1 MYKKAI
7 NLFCAIYACFI
18 FCTSSL
24 AQSESK
30 LENLFD
36 SDSVITITLK
46 GDINDLLNDRQEN
59 PKFHPLVL
67 SYINQDG
74 NEFSVSA
81 EAKTRGHFRKMKANC
96 LYPPLLLHFFKSDSL
111 QSSVF
116 KDQQKLKLVMPC
128 RGDDYVIYEWLT
140 YKLYNIITPESF
152 KARLVRITLT
162 DNNKKKVITPFYG
175 ILLEDENQMARRN
188 NEIIITKKIKPE
200 NTKRDSFLKMAV
212 FEYLIGNTDWSVQY
226 LQNIKLIAADSAQLP
241 GTIPYDFDHAGIVTT
256 PYAEP
261 C

>member
-18 FCTSSL
+18 FCISSL

-36 SDSVITITLK
+36 SDSVLTIKLK

-74 NEFSVSA
+74 NEFSISA

-96 LYPPLLLHFFKSDSL
+96 LYPPLLLHFFKRSRL
-111 QSSVF
+111 G
-116 KDQQKLKLVMPC
+116 LV
-128 RGDDYVIYEWLT
+128 
-140 YKLYNIITPESF
+140 
-152 KARLVRITLT
+152 
-162 DNNKKKVITPFYG
+162 
-175 ILLEDENQMARRN
+175 
-188 NEIIITKKIKPE
+188 
-200 NTKRDSFLKMAV
+200 
-212 FEYLIGNTDWSVQY
+212 
-226 LQNIKLIAADSAQLP
+226 
-241 GTIPYDFDHAGIVTT
+241 
-256 PYAEP
+256 
-261 C
+261 